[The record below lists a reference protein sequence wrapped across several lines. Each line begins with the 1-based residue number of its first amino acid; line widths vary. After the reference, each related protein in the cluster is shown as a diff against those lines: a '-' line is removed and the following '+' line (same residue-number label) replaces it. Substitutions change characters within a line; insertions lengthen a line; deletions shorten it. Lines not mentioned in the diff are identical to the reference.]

1 MTDQNITIR
10 QKIQSIEISES
21 KLEQTIE
28 QVQSLILMLE
38 ATGSEHPQYF
48 RLGFLNETLQE
59 KTNELNQ
66 LNKTKNRLRSEIKN
80 G

>member
-1 MTDQNITIR
+1 MTDQNIAIR

-28 QVQSLILMLE
+28 QVRSLILMLE
-38 ATGSEHPQYF
+38 ATGSKHPQYS

-66 LNKTKNRLRSEIKN
+66 LNETKNRLRSEIKN
-80 G
+80 D